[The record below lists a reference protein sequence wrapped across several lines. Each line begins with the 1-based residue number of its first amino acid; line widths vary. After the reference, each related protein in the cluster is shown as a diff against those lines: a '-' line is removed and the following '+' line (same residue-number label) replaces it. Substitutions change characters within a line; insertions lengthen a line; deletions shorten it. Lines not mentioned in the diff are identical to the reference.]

1 MDQEDE
7 LERLKRTIDRYKALA
22 QKITDEETARLIQG
36 LVSELEQRLRAKL
49 H

>member
-22 QKITDEETARLIQG
+22 QKITDEETARLIQE

-49 H
+49 N